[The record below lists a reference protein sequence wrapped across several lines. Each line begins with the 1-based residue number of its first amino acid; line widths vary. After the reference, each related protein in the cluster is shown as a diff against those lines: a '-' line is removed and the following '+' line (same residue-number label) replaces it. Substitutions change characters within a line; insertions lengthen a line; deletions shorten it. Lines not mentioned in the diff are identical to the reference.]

1 MIMFI
6 NDLTGEEIDGAFY
19 EKEQPKTNKKKNEN
33 RKSN

>member
-1 MIMFI
+1 MFI

>member
-19 EKEQPKTNKKKNEN
+19 EKEQPKTNKKK
-33 RKSN
+33 

>member
-1 MIMFI
+1 MFI

-19 EKEQPKTNKKKNEN
+19 EKEQPKTNKKNEN